1 MGSEKVSLKTED
13 LTAHSCAHEHAHQ
26 HTKDAF
32 MEPVYLVADF
42 FFFKPPVEPF
52 FFRLC
57 IIRNTLRDCF
67 LRHFGNGLVPFST
80 TKPGS

>member
-42 FFFKPPVEPF
+42 FFLNHQWNPSF
-52 FFRLC
+52 FAFA
-57 IIRNTLRDCF
+57 
-67 LRHFGNGLVPFST
+67 
-80 TKPGS
+80 